1 MGMLV
6 KASEIMHDDT
16 LGQFCSETSHEWTM
30 HEAKL
35 LELLNNEEALNEKA
49 FVADNDYL
57 LDQYNLRLRSIQ
69 TRRYSIKAFSIKA
82 MAQNYSTNT
91 CLQEVEKLSNRR
103 D

>member
-6 KASEIMHDDT
+6 KASEMMHDDT
-16 LGQFCSETSHEWTM
+16 LDQFCSETSHEWTM

-69 TRRYSIKAFSIKA
+69 TRRYSIKA

>member
-6 KASEIMHDDT
+6 KASEMMHDDT
-16 LGQFCSETSHEWTM
+16 LDQFCSEKSHEWTM

-69 TRRYSIKAFSIKA
+69 TRRYSIKA